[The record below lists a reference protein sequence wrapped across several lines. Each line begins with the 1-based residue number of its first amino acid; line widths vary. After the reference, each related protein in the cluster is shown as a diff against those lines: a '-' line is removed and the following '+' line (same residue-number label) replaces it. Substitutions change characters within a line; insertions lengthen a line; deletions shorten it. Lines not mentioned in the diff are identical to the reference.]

1 MSSSIINSKNST
13 QGGFTLVEI
22 AIVLVIIGLLL
33 GGILKGQ
40 EMITQAKIKNI
51 VNDFNGVTVA
61 VTSYQDRYRAIP
73 GDDQNATTRWTSQAP
88 ASGNGD
94 GVIALTNKYKDN
106 DVSGAGGAPPNTAES
121 NLFWQHLRIAGFV
134 PGLTTGTGS
143 GTPPPNAAGGII
155 GVESGVVGTK
165 GLGFTSLIVCF
176 SNLPEKVASAVDG
189 QMDDSK
195 PASGHVRAQLQD
207 TANPDTLS
215 ASNVTAYVETGVN
228 QYLLCKNF

>member
-1 MSSSIINSKNST
+1 MNSSAIKNRSST
-13 QGGFTLVEI
+13 EAGFTLVEI

-40 EMITQAKIKNI
+40 EMITQAKIKNVI
-51 VNDFNGVTVA
+51 NDFNGVTVA

-73 GDDQNATTRWTSQAP
+73 GDDQNASTRWTTQAP
-88 ASGNGD
+88 ASGNGN
-94 GVIALTNKYKDN
+94 GIIAGLYNAN
-106 DVSGAGGAPPNTAES
+106 DTSGTGGAPANTAES

-143 GTPPPNAAGGII
+143 GTPPPNAAGGMI
-155 GVESGVVGTK
+155 GVESGVVGAS
-165 GLGFTSLIVCF
+165 GLGFTSTVLCF
-176 SNLPEKVASAVDG
+176 SNLPEKIASAVDG

-195 PASGHVRAQLQD
+195 PASGQVRAQLQT
-207 TANPDTLS
+207 TANPATLS
-215 ASNVTAYVETGVN
+215 TSNVTAYVETGVN